1 MLRESRFSHDTQ
13 EIAYLAPLG
22 RAITL
27 RGIVYGKGSKRK
39 KECIL
44 FSLKTFSHK
53 TVSNHSVIILLR
65 GPCPPSAALPRPVPA
80 REGRRWQAG
89 LRAPKSPEPFGL
101 ELMAERRVEGEHSC
115 LQECGREIETQSP
128 LSCIAWAT
136 RLSGMD

>member
-1 MLRESRFSHDTQ
+1 MAGRVLRESRFSHDSQ

-53 TVSNHSVIILLR
+53 TVSNHSIVMLLR
-65 GPCPPSAALPRPVPA
+65 GPCGLLKAL
-80 REGRRWQAG
+80 
-89 LRAPKSPEPFGL
+89 SD
-101 ELMAERRVEGEHSC
+101 VEGE
-115 LQECGREIETQSP
+115 RP
-128 LSCIAWAT
+128 
-136 RLSGMD
+136 